1 MGKGRNRSQESG
13 RQTYITELPEY
24 ARPFYENLMERTEA
38 ESLKEYTP
46 YQNQRIAQSGDF
58 ADITQS
64 RDMVRNVAGAGMPE
78 LDTAIQG
85 VGALSMPG
93 QFTGAV
99 ADQYMNPYM
108 ESVLDRQK
116 TAAIR
121 DFNRTGAARAADAVK
136 QGAFGGSRTAVAD
149 YLAQEG
155 LQQQLGD
162 IDAMGRE
169 AAFRDAQAAFD
180 RDRQTGLAG
189 LGQYAGLAG
198 QRRAADIQGAQLL
211 EGIGKQQLGEQQAGL
226 DLAYQD
232 FLRQQ
237 GFTKD
242 QLGFLSNILQGIP
255 VQPNRTMTSY
265 QNVNPM
271 QQALGMGIAGLGLY
285 RGMV

>member
-1 MGKGRNRSQESG
+1 MGKGRNKSQESG

-24 ARPFYENLMERTEA
+24 ARPYYENLMERTEA
-38 ESLKEYTP
+38 ESLKDYTP
-46 YQNQRIAQSGDF
+46 YENQRIAQSGDF

-64 RDMVRNVAGAGMPE
+64 RDMVRGVAGAGMPE

-99 ADQYMNPYM
+99 ADRYMNPYM
-108 ESVLDRQK
+108 ESVLGRQK
-116 TAAIR
+116 DAAIR

-149 YLAQEG
+149 YLAQAG

-242 QLGFLSNILQGIP
+242 QLGFMSNILQGIP

>member
-1 MGKGRNRSQESG
+1 
-13 RQTYITELPEY
+13 
-24 ARPFYENLMERTEA
+24 
-38 ESLKEYTP
+38 
-46 YQNQRIAQSGDF
+46 
-58 ADITQS
+58 
-64 RDMVRNVAGAGMPE
+64 
-78 LDTAIQG
+78 
-85 VGALSMPG
+85 MPG

-99 ADQYMNPYM
+99 ADQYMNPYLDT
-108 ESVLDRQK
+108 VLDRQK

>member
-1 MGKGRNRSQESG
+1 MGKGRNKSQESG

-24 ARPFYENLMERTEA
+24 ARPYYENLMERTEA
-38 ESLKEYTP
+38 ESLKDYTP
-46 YQNQRIAQSGDF
+46 YENQRIAQSGDF

-64 RDMVRNVAGAGMPE
+64 RDMVRGVAGAGMPE

-99 ADQYMNPYM
+99 ADRYMNPYM
-108 ESVLDRQK
+108 ESVLGRQK
-116 TAAIR
+116 DAAIR

-242 QLGFLSNILQGIP
+242 QLGFMSNILQGIP